1 MDSVKSQPD
10 VSLVFKRSQLSLSKQ
25 SVQSWKIVMMMTVHA
40 NLSSYAE
47 QITDL
52 KAELKDAQTC
62 MPNLELK
69 IPSYALRMKSSKPF
83 FDVLWPLGRD
93 FWP

>member
-1 MDSVKSQPD
+1 VDCDDDDSACALEQ
-10 VSLVFKRSQLSLSKQ
+10 
-25 SVQSWKIVMMMTVHA
+25 
-40 NLSSYAE
+40 YAE

-62 MPNLELK
+62 MLNLELK

-83 FDVLWPLGRD
+83 FNVLWPLGRD
-93 FWP
+93 FVPQLMPLPITRPH